1 MPVVAADELRRQ
13 RPRARSPYR
22 SLRQDTGL
30 RHSPRRALKHSA
42 VSTRH
47 APAMERAKKMLAAA
61 RSLTSVWLIGLPP
74 LIGKIIEKS
83 NGRQLDTQQLRPEQA
98 RH

>member
-1 MPVVAADELRRQ
+1 VGLAGAGAAD
-13 RPRARSPYR
+13 
-22 SLRQDTGL
+22 QDDI
-30 RHSPRRALKHSA
+30 ALLGNEA
-42 VSTRH
+42 
-47 APAMERAKKMLAAA
+47 AAA